1 MSNKNIKSK
10 DKNEKTKETRKEKRR
25 ERLKVDSIDLHEK
38 RIIYLDGEIDDK
50 NARETVELLLKLDM
64 VNHSDIKMYI
74 NCPGGSVSAG
84 FAIYDTMNLI
94 KSRIVTICIGRASSF
109 GAILLLNGAKGHR
122 YCLPN
127 SEVMLHEVSG
137 GAFGTVTEVSNH
149 LEHSKDLN
157 KKLRKL
163 IISKTNF
170 TWAELKSDTTHRDH
184 WYTAE
189 ECLAK
194 GIVDKILT

>member
-1 MSNKNIKSK
+1 MSYKNIKIK
-10 DKNEKTKETRKEKRR
+10 GKNEKNRETKKDQKREK
-25 ERLKVDSIDLHEK
+25 LKVNSIDLNEK

-50 NARETVELLLKLDM
+50 NAREIVELLLKMDM
-64 VNHSDIKMYI
+64 VNHLDIKMYI

-84 FAIYDTMNLI
+84 FAIYDVMNLI
-94 KSRIVTICIGRASSF
+94 KSRVVTICVGRAASF
-109 GAILLLNGAKGHR
+109 GAMLLLNGAKGHR

-137 GAFGTVTEVSNH
+137 GAFGTVSEVSNH

-157 KKLRKL
+157 KKLRK
-163 IISKTNF
+163 IIVSKTKFSWN
-170 TWAELKSDTTHRDH
+170 ELKKDTTHKDH
-184 WYTAE
+184 WYTAD
-189 ECLAK
+189 ECLSK